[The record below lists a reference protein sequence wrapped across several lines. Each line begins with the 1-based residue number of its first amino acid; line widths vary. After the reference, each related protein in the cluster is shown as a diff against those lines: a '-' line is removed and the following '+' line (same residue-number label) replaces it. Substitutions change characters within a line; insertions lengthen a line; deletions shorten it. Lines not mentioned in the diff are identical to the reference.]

1 MQTKLTPIQH
11 PLLTDHHRV
20 PVAFIE
26 GNYEVYV
33 GDNLIRYYTP
43 DELPDEIKSKLTMIR
58 AATIEPLALPSS
70 GNLLRDVYEC
80 RPDHPLYE
88 IGWMV
93 TPSLF
98 VVVIPSKH
106 LTYMKGE
113 MYGAN
118 KMMFIALS
126 YRRLAGGA
134 YVASDRPTFPYL
146 ESFCDY
152 TGK

>member
-1 MQTKLTPIQH
+1 MQTKLTPVQH

-26 GNYEVYV
+26 SNYEVYV

-43 DELPDEIKSKLTMIR
+43 DDLPDEIKSKLTMIR
-58 AATIEPLALPSS
+58 AATIESVAIPSS
-70 GNLLRDVYEC
+70 GSLLRDVYEC

-113 MYGAN
+113 MYGSN
-118 KMMFIALS
+118 KMAFITTS
-126 YRRLAGGA
+126 YRRIGGA
-134 YVASDRPTFPYL
+134 YIANDRPTFPYL
-146 ESFCDY
+146 ESFCGY

>member
-1 MQTKLTPIQH
+1 MQTKLTPVQH

-26 GNYEVYV
+26 SNYEVYV

-43 DELPDEIKSKLTMIR
+43 DDLPDEIKSKLTMIR
-58 AATIEPLALPSS
+58 AATIESVAIPSS
-70 GNLLRDVYEC
+70 GSLLRDVYEC

-113 MYGAN
+113 MYGSN
-118 KMMFIALS
+118 KMAFITTS
-126 YRRLAGGA
+126 YRRIGDA
-134 YVASDRPTFPYL
+134 YIANDRPTFPYL
-146 ESFCDY
+146 ESFCGY

>member
-1 MQTKLTPIQH
+1 
-11 PLLTDHHRV
+11 
-20 PVAFIE
+20 
-26 GNYEVYV
+26 
-33 GDNLIRYYTP
+33 
-43 DELPDEIKSKLTMIR
+43 MIR

-113 MYGAN
+113 MYGSN
-118 KMMFIALS
+118 KMAFITTS
-126 YRRLAGGA
+126 YRRIDGA
-134 YVASDRPTFPYL
+134 YIANDRPTFPYL
-146 ESFCDY
+146 ESFCGY